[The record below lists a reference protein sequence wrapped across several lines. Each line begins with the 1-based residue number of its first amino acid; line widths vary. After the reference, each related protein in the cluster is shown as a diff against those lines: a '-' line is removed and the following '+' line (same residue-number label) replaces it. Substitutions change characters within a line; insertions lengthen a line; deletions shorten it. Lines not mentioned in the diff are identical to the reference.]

1 MPSAHWWASDTLPL
15 LQEPIVA
22 SLASRSW
29 QKQVWA
35 CCALCKNF
43 AVNQVGNF
51 TATLIFPTSCWSDP
65 SQTSNI
71 FWLSFLSS
79 SSVYPSQPGT
89 ILKVTNRWM
98 FSCVYMFVYMYSCG
112 WDSLSQE
119 TQELA
124 TLLFWNRVSHWD
136 FDPTSS
142 ARLAGQLASLR
153 DSPVPVVP
161 AWESQAEGTAPRL
174 FIQVPGIQ
182 LVSSPWPYFPCTVM
196 NIDSTCSELPV
207 PSLSLGKP

>member
-1 MPSAHWWASDTLPL
+1 MPSAHRWASDTLPL

-22 SLASRSW
+22 SLASRSR

-51 TATLIFPTSCWSDP
+51 TATLISPTSCWSDP
-65 SQTSNI
+65 SQTANI

-79 SSVYPSQPGT
+79 SSVHPSQPGT
-89 ILKVTNRWM
+89 ILKVSNRWM
-98 FSCVYMFVYMYSCG
+98 FSCVYMFVYVYSCG

-119 TQELA
+119 TQELE

-153 DSPVPVVP
+153 YPPVPVVP
-161 AWESQAEGTAPRL
+161 GWESQAQGTAPRFL
-174 FIQVPGIQ
+174 FRCQGSNLYLLPG
-182 LVSSPWPYFPCTVM
+182 PTFPAQ
-196 NIDSTCSELPV
+196 
-207 PSLSLGKP
+207 